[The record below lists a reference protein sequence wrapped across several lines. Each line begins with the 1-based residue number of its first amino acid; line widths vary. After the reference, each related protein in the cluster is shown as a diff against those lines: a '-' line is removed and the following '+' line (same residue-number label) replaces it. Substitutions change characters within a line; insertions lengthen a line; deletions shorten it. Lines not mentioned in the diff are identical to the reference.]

1 MTKLGRT
8 ALMSLSAAIALGVV
22 GVPGAL
28 AQGNNVSSSSSSSAS
43 SSLGLTYV
51 VAKNDSL
58 SRIASRVNVPMSDLL
73 VVNGFTRTSVILPGQ
88 VIKLPD
94 TASATPVAT
103 PVVSKNPSVSVTNS
117 SNGPTYVVQR
127 NDSLSKIASTAKVS
141 LRALLTANNF
151 TRTSV
156 IVPGQVIKLPTGAA
170 TPANVTATTPAS
182 VTVATPANVTV
193 ARTSS
198 PRPDRPPTTA
208 RASPWPVTPWRE

>member
-94 TASATPVAT
+94 TASA
-103 PVVSKNPSVSVTNS
+103 
-117 SNGPTYVVQR
+117 
-127 NDSLSKIASTAKVS
+127 
-141 LRALLTANNF
+141 
-151 TRTSV
+151 
-156 IVPGQVIKLPTGAA
+156 
-170 TPANVTATTPAS
+170 
-182 VTVATPANVTV
+182 
-193 ARTSS
+193 
-198 PRPDRPPTTA
+198 
-208 RASPWPVTPWRE
+208 